1 MTDRRT
7 SRTVIALM
15 LFHTIL
21 LSWCAVRNSFSWTET
36 GLLPAGIIDWR
47 YGSFDVFRVNP
58 PLVRMWATLPVL
70 AFDPEIPFRGV
81 SVDPRNRAEWDV
93 ARAMI
98 DANGEA
104 AFVWLTVARL
114 MCIPFSLLGM
124 WTAFRWASE
133 LFGNAAGIGA
143 VLLWTFSPMMIG
155 YGSLMSGDAQAAS
168 MGLVTLYVFRCW
180 LRDICWARS
189 YMLGITAGLTILTK
203 TSWFSLFGLLPLL
216 WLVIRGGEWFGR
228 YLSQR
233 RGKACDDANAIN
245 DEQRRGVV
253 FYALRE
259 TSMAIG
265 SLLLCLLVINL
276 AYGFDGTFKRL
287 GEFEFISKALTKSP
301 EWRSHNFHG
310 NRFSDSWL
318 ASIPVPL
325 PEDLVIGMD
334 LQKWDFDRERWS
346 YLRGEWRTKG
356 WWYYYLYALAIKV
369 PLGMWSLI
377 LIAIIGGLTCKSWR
391 EPWQDFLL
399 LTVPALLLLTA
410 ASSET
415 GLNRHV
421 RYVLPI
427 VPMVFVLTSRV
438 FRSLTEDRK
447 RCRFVVCVSTSWM
460 IVSSLWIFPHSH
472 SYFNE
477 AIGGPLHGAEHL
489 NASNLDWGQDLMHL
503 KRWCNAHPECQP
515 RWIKSYLHLIDPAKA
530 GISNAGSV
538 PNLPRRTTGP
548 NDGQPNSRF
557 PSGWYIIDNE
567 SILRESG
574 DYLYLNE
581 LQPYAFVG
589 YGFRV
594 YEITPEIADRLDAIQ
609 QNEHP

>member
-1 MTDRRT
+1 
-7 SRTVIALM
+7 M
-15 LFHTIL
+15 LFHTVL

-98 DANGEA
+98 DTNGEA

-124 WTAFRWASE
+124 WTAFRWSSE
-133 LFGNAAGIGA
+133 LFGNEAGVGA

-168 MGLVTLYVFRCW
+168 MGLVTLYVFRSW

-189 YMLGITAGLTILTK
+189 YMLGVTAGLTILTK

-216 WLVIRGGEWFGR
+216 WLVVRGGEWFRR
-228 YLSQR
+228 YRSQR
-233 RGKACDDANAIN
+233 RGKACDDANADN
-245 DEQRRGVV
+245 VEQRRGVV
-253 FYALRE
+253 SPALRE

-287 GEFEFISKALTKSP
+287 GDFEFISKALTKSSD
-301 EWRSHNFHG
+301 WRSHNFHG
-310 NRFSDSWL
+310 NRFSDSWM
-318 ASIPVPL
+318 ASVPVPL

-346 YLRGEWRTKG
+346 YLCGEWRTKG

-369 PLGMWSLI
+369 PLGTWLLI
-377 LIAIIGGLTCKSWR
+377 LIAIVGGLTCKSWR
-391 EPWQDFLL
+391 EPWQDYLL

-410 ASSET
+410 ASCET

-438 FRSLTEDRK
+438 FKSFAEDRK
-447 RCRFVVCVSTSWM
+447 WCRFIVCSGTTWM
-460 IVSSLWIFPHSH
+460 AMSSLWIFPHSH

-503 KRWCNAHPECQP
+503 KRWCDAHPECQP
-515 RWIKSYLHLIDPAKA
+515 RWIKSYLHLVDPASV
-530 GISNAGSV
+530 GISYVRAV
-538 PNLPRRTTGP
+538 PNLPHHTAEQMDNEPKR
-548 NDGQPNSRF
+548 RF
-557 PSGWYIIDNE
+557 PPGWYMIDNE

-594 YEITPEIADRLDAIQ
+594 YEITPEIADRLEAIQ